1 MGQAKL
7 KPRLAFPPEL
17 IVEWESDNCVN
28 FAVALARLTGWL
40 LHVDWWVPSAD
51 PNNNIPIEH
60 WKPLRVYVADHGQRI
75 FDVRGTRSLDDFV
88 NRTIKPLAVS
98 YGRGGV
104 RTRFYKEE
112 VLSSLPLRTEPD
124 PIKVAKAI
132 EAIKANQAFF
142 AAIPR
147 RISPCIPAADAAE
160 YTFGLCAP
168 FAQALQELEGLEPV
182 ALLVVR
188 FKPNW
193 QGTEYGADGYVHSML
208 LHPDGTGEDSW
219 GKAPLDE
226 IAARFGVAEYRLS
239 HEVHARVVATLQ
251 RNSPERYE
259 TALAKAKALIK
270 TYRS

>member
-147 RISPCIPAADAAE
+147 RI
-160 YTFGLCAP
+160 
-168 FAQALQELEGLEPV
+168 
-182 ALLVVR
+182 
-188 FKPNW
+188 
-193 QGTEYGADGYVHSML
+193 
-208 LHPDGTGEDSW
+208 
-219 GKAPLDE
+219 
-226 IAARFGVAEYRLS
+226 
-239 HEVHARVVATLQ
+239 
-251 RNSPERYE
+251 
-259 TALAKAKALIK
+259 
-270 TYRS
+270 